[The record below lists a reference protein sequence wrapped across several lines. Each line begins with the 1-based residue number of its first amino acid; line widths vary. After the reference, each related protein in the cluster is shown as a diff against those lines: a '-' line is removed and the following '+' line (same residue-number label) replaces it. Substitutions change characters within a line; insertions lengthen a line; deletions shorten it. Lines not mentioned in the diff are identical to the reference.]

1 MYVHH
6 AFCILKYVHI
16 KSAIFK
22 RCVGAAFFLQN
33 AHNSLEF
40 PYLHFRSTQMIYL
53 SYNANLMR
61 NMYVHT
67 YVNVMYI

>member
-1 MYVHH
+1 MYVYH
-6 AFCILKYVHI
+6 AFCILKYVVHI

-22 RCVGAAFFLQN
+22 RCVGAAFFFFLQN
-33 AHNSLEF
+33 AQNSLEF

-61 NMYVHT
+61 NMYTH
-67 YVNVMYI
+67 M